1 MKGGKNLS
9 WVSAG
14 VVILAWGVT
23 FANTRALLRDF
34 SALEIQLLRFAL
46 AWLALRAGELLPR
59 RGECA
64 ADAFSWRGE
73 LLFVGMGLA
82 GVAVYQFLENCAIY
96 YTNASNVAI
105 LVSFGPIV
113 TAVLARI
120 ISGDRSLSA
129 RLVAGSLVAI
139 CGVALVSLNGVVNFQ
154 MRPIGDLMAL
164 GASFSVTL
172 DSDINIERFSRPGE
186 RYCKQHSSSV
196 TPKKPPAQCMSMTE
210 KGKQCE
216 NKPAEGKRY
225 CSRHL

>member
-1 MKGGKNLS
+1 MKGGMNWS

-14 VVILAWGVT
+14 FVILAWGVT

-64 ADAFSWRGE
+64 AFSWRGE
-73 LLFVGMGLA
+73 LLFAGMGLA

-129 RLVAGSLVAI
+129 RLWAERVRSAG
-139 CGVALVSLNGVVNFQ
+139 
-154 MRPIGDLMAL
+154 
-164 GASFSVTL
+164 
-172 DSDINIERFSRPGE
+172 
-186 RYCKQHSSSV
+186 
-196 TPKKPPAQCMSMTE
+196 
-210 KGKQCE
+210 
-216 NKPAEGKRY
+216 
-225 CSRHL
+225 